1 MMNNDEDGEIDYA
14 IEMVEWMK
22 PTLTKLMGRMVRM
35 ESMKQWIK
43 LIMYKEVGLDFQ
55 LLEEFSQGG
64 GEMSEILNINT
75 FNSF

>member
-1 MMNNDEDGEIDYA
+1 MNNDEDGEIDYA

-22 PTLTKLMGRMVRM
+22 PTLTKLMARMVRM

-55 LLEEFSQGG
+55 LLEEFARGRG
-64 GEMSEILNINT
+64 NVGNPKYKH
-75 FNSF
+75 F